1 MVLFAEAPTD
11 KTSLGLQ
18 ILCQSRGEA
27 GHSRGAERRPLGS
40 GPYCYVP
47 SHLMLSW
54 LASPSTT
61 SFQGTAFVDATVTND
76 QSPMKQQVPPTLL
89 NYGLCF

>member
-1 MVLFAEAPTD
+1 MGLFAEAPTD
-11 KTSLGLQ
+11 NTSLGLQ
-18 ILCQSRGEA
+18 ILCQSRGKA
-27 GHSRGAERRPLGS
+27 GNWWGAERRPLGS

-61 SFQGTAFVDATVTND
+61 SFQGTAFVDATVTTD
-76 QSPMKQQVPPTLL
+76 QPPMEQQVPPSLL